1 MMKLIYNLITS
12 PSKIIAP
19 AIVIYM
25 AGALCIASL
34 PLSAQDTLIT
44 DSKGTA
50 IPQSWLIKI
59 SMEIKNKS
67 LPEALSYFLEETQ
80 LYLNYNDT
88 IIPIDRRISL
98 KVKDIPA
105 ISALLQIL
113 EDTNIEILVSKSGQ
127 IVLVK
132 SQKVNRT
139 KSKKKFTVS
148 GFINDAKSGEVL
160 SGTNI
165 YIEKL
170 QTGAVANVYGFYSIT
185 LPAGQ
190 YTIVCSFVGYQSK
203 KVIILL
209 NQNLKKNIELEPSVL
224 SGDTIN
230 VTANAEVDF
239 LKSTEIGVIKL
250 APAELR
256 NMPVLF
262 GEQDILKTLHLLPGV
277 TMTREGDSGFN
288 VRGGN
293 SDQNLVLLDEA
304 PVYNAFHFFGFFSVF
319 NSDAVSSFKLMKGP
333 SPPKYGG
340 KLSSVLDIQM
350 NEGNYKNYHGN
361 IGVGSIFSRFTLE
374 GPIKKDKS
382 SFVISGRRTYAD
394 FFARLFG
401 PGEVKNSSLYFY
413 DFNLKANYRLS
424 QNNRIFLSGYFGRD
438 VLDINNVF
446 RNIWGNNTGTLRWNH
461 IFNQKLFLN
470 SSLVFSDFAYSIK
483 VEDEDEPDGETVEI
497 KNNINTI
504 TLKEDFQYFPNTR
517 SSINFGLHV
526 SSYNFLPGDFST
538 TGNSP
543 FHLQIGKRKAREG
556 AVYLAHEW
564 DATNR
569 LKLNYGLRYS
579 HFIVNGLGDS
589 YDFSNV
595 TDVPFIEFHQQE
607 NARYGGLEPRFTAS
621 YQLNEKIYYKFGYAR
636 NYQNIHMISRSTP
649 GTPLDVWQPSSSR
662 LKPQCADQVSVGY
675 FRNLEQNT
683 YEFSVELFYKYL
695 RNQVDFRNGAEIL
708 TSTLFESNLVTG
720 IGYAYGIEFFLKRKM
735 GNLTGWIGY
744 SLARSRRRFEELNQG
759 KVFPTRSDRTHDFSI
774 VASYNLNPKWNFSG
788 NWVYFTGNALTI
800 PYGKYAVNGHVIEA
814 YSERNAFR
822 MPAYHRLDISCTYT
836 MTKGHTWNFSLYN
849 AYGRKNAYAILIEG
863 EDLRPEKLSL
873 FSFVPSLSFNYI
885 F

>member
-1 MMKLIYNLITS
+1 MSSGVIKSSFQERDKQMIKYMI
-12 PSKIIAP
+12 P
-19 AIVIYM
+19 IVYTI
-25 AGALCIASL
+25 LFLSI

-50 IPQSWLIKI
+50 IPQSWLKKI
-59 SMEIKNKS
+59 SLEIKNKS
-67 LPEALSYFLEETQ
+67 LPEALSDFSEETQ
-80 LYLNYNDT
+80 LFLNYNDT
-88 IIPIDRRISL
+88 IIPVDHRVSL
-98 KVKDIPA
+98 TVENIPA
-105 ISALLQIL
+105 ITALLQMI
-113 EDTNIEILVSKSGQ
+113 ENTNIEILVSKSGQ

-132 SQKVNRT
+132 SQKNNSS
-139 KSKKKFTVS
+139 KSKKKFTLS
-148 GFINDAKSGEVL
+148 GFIIDAKSGEAL

-170 QTGAVANVYGFYSIT
+170 QTGTVANVYGFYSIT

-190 YTIVCSFVGYQSK
+190 YTIVCSFIGYQSK
-203 KVIILL
+203 KLIILL
-209 NQNLKKNIELEPSVL
+209 NQNLKENIELESYVL
-224 SGDTIN
+224 PGDTIN
-230 VTANAEVDF
+230 VTANAEIDY

-250 APAELR
+250 APAELK

-262 GEQDILKTLHLLPGV
+262 GEQDILKTLHMLPGV
-277 TMTREGDSGFN
+277 TMTREGDSGFI

-319 NSDAVSSFKLMKGP
+319 NSDAVSNFKLMKGP

-374 GPIKKDKS
+374 GPIVKDKS
-382 SFVISGRRTYAD
+382 SFIISSRRTYAD

-413 DFNLKANYRLS
+413 DFNIKANYRLS
-424 QNNRIFLSGYFGRD
+424 QNDRFFLSGYFGRD
-438 VLDINNVF
+438 VLDFNDVF
-446 RNIWGNNTGTLRWNH
+446 RNVWGNNTATLRWNH
-461 IFNQKLFLN
+461 LFDQKLFLN
-470 SSLVFSDFAYSIK
+470 SSLVFSDFAYSIR
-483 VEDEDEPDGETVEI
+483 VEEEDQADQEIVEI
-497 KNNINTI
+497 KNNINTL
-504 TLKEDFQYFPNTR
+504 TLKEDFEYFPNTR
-517 SSINFGLHV
+517 NSFNFGVHL

-538 TGNSP
+538 TGSSS
-543 FHLQIGKRKAREG
+543 FYLRIGKRKAREG

-564 DATNR
+564 EATNR
-569 LKLNYGLRYS
+569 LKLNYGLRYTY
-579 HFIVNGLGDS
+579 FIINGLGDS
-589 YDFSNV
+589 HNFLDV

-607 NARYGGLEPRFTAS
+607 NASYGGLEPRFTAN
-621 YQLNEKIYYKFGYAR
+621 YHVNETIYYKFGYAR

-675 FRNLEQNT
+675 FRNLKQNT
-683 YEFSVELFYKYL
+683 YNFSVELFYKYL
-695 RNQVDFRNGAEIL
+695 RNQVDFKNGAEIL
-708 TSTLFESNLVTG
+708 TSTLFESNLVSG
-720 IGYAYGIEFFLKRKM
+720 IGYAYGIEFLLRRKV

-744 SLARSRRRFEELNQG
+744 SLSKSRRRFEELNQG
-759 KVFPTRSDRTHDFSI
+759 KIFPTRSDRTHDFSI
-774 VASYNLNPKWNFSG
+774 ITSYNLNHKWNFSA

-800 PYGKYAVNGHVIEA
+800 PYGKYIVNDQIIEA
-814 YSERNAFR
+814 YSPRNAFR
-822 MPAYHRLDISCTYT
+822 MPAYHRLDIGCTYT
-836 MTKGHTWNFSLYN
+836 MAKGHTWNFSLYN
-849 AYGRKNAYAILIEG
+849 AYGRKNAYAIIMEG
-863 EDLRPEKLSL
+863 EDLRPEKLAL
-873 FSFVPSLSFNYI
+873 FSVVPSLSFNYK